1 MADLQTPRWAP
12 WLTLP
17 LALSG
22 LALSTY
28 LTVVHY
34 TEPTALA
41 CPATGTINCTKVTTS
56 AQSSLLGVP
65 VALAGALYFLAMV
78 VLLLPVA
85 WRSRSEA
92 VKVLRLGGA
101 VAGIGMVLWL
111 VYAEF
116 VILHAICLWCT
127 AVHLVTFA
135 LFVAIVAATTWG
147 GEPDTASPQR
157 ESPAARERPRAA
169 RR

>member
-1 MADLQTPRWAP
+1 MAEASSPRWAP
-12 WLTLP
+12 WATLP
-17 LALSG
+17 LAVVG
-22 LALSTY
+22 LALSAY

-41 CPATGTINCTKVTTS
+41 CPATGAIDCTKVTTS

-65 VALAGALYFLAMV
+65 VALAGAVYFLAMTI
-78 VLLLPVA
+78 LLLPAA
-85 WRSRSEA
+85 WRSRSRRLML
-92 VKVLRLGGA
+92 LRVGGA

-116 VILHAICLWCT
+116 VILPAICLWCT

-135 LFVAIVAATTWG
+135 LFVSVVAAAAWG
-147 GEPDTASPQR
+147 GDVEDEDRRA
-157 ESPAARERPRAA
+157 PAMALER
-169 RR
+169 

>member
-1 MADLQTPRWAP
+1 MAELSSAPRWAP
-12 WLTLP
+12 WVTLP
-17 LALSG
+17 LAVIG
-22 LALSTY
+22 LALSVY

-41 CPATGTINCTKVTTS
+41 CPATGAIDCTKVTTS
-56 AQSSLLGVP
+56 TQSSLFGVP
-65 VALAGALYFLAMV
+65 VALAGAVYFLAMTL
-78 VLLLPVA
+78 LLLPAA
-85 WRSRSEA
+85 WRSRSRP
-92 VKVLRLGGA
+92 VMLLRVGGA

-135 LFVAIVAATTWG
+135 LFVAVVAAVAWG
-147 GEPDTASPQR
+147 GDVADENRPTPAMAAS
-157 ESPAARERPRAA
+157 ER
-169 RR
+169 